1 MMDLKNVLDTV
12 NEIIVLPLSIISFFL
27 LMYIVVY
34 LWKKDPDVIR
44 SRIFLKYG
52 QFKKAF
58 LLLAVFAFVLIFH
71 VLLIYLRDHF
81 PYEYYPLIADVQRI
95 FGLALVM
102 IMVSFA
108 YYIFRSI
115 SNNVKNVKT

>member
-1 MMDLKNVLDTV
+1 MDLKNVLDAV
-12 NEIIVLPLSIISFFL
+12 NETVVLPLSILSFFL

-71 VLLIYLRDHF
+71 VLLIYIKDHF

-95 FGLALVM
+95 FGLVLVM

-108 YYIFRSI
+108 YFIFRSI
-115 SNNVKNVKT
+115 SNNAKNVKT

>member
-1 MMDLKNVLDTV
+1 MIDLKNVLDAV
-12 NEIIVLPLSIISFFL
+12 NETVVLPLSILSFFL

-71 VLLIYLRDHF
+71 VLLIYIKDHF

-95 FGLALVM
+95 FGLVLVM

-108 YYIFRSI
+108 YFIFRSI
-115 SNNVKNVKT
+115 SNNAKNVKT

>member
-1 MMDLKNVLDTV
+1 MDLKNVLDAV
-12 NEIIVLPLSIISFFL
+12 NEIIVLPLSILSFFL

-58 LLLAVFAFVLIFH
+58 LLLAAFAFVLIFH
-71 VLLIYLRDHF
+71 VLLIYTRDHF
-81 PYEYYPLIADVQRI
+81 PYEYYPLIADIQRI
-95 FGLALVM
+95 LGLVLVM

-115 SNNVKNVKT
+115 SNNAKNVKT